1 MGSIQISLNDAAKAE
16 ALRGVLSRSA
26 QREVVCVDVPDLESA
41 CVAVV
46 DEAHFKALPLP
57 LSRPEAVVLLA
68 ASDPQSLK
76 AAWDAG
82 VSSVVSEQDSVNTI
96 VLAIL
101 AVCLRTGS
109 ARPKDGVPQMLG

>member
-1 MGSIQISLNDAAKAE
+1 MGSIQLSLTDTAKAE

-26 QREVVCVDVPDLESA
+26 QREVVCVDVPDFESA
-41 CVAVV
+41 CVAVI
-46 DEAHFKALPLP
+46 DEARLGSLPLP
-57 LSRPEAVVLLA
+57 LARPESVVLLS

-82 VSSVVSEQDSVNTI
+82 VSSVVSEQDSINTI

-109 ARPKDGVPQMLG
+109 ARPKDDAPQLG